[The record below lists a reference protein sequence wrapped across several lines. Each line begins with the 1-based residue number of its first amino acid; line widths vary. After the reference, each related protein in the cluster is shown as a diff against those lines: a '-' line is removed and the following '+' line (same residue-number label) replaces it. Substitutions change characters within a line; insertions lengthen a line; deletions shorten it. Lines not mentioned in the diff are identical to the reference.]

1 VPYSG
6 RGKSTR
12 VIPVVVGLL
21 VVVLLG
27 VFAASMIANARH
39 AADETLCHSNLVK
52 IRHALVEYDAVHG
65 SLPPAVLPG
74 PDDKT
79 AHSWR
84 VLILPYLDSWG
95 IDGRAIYEAYSM
107 AEQWNAPGN
116 RRLFH
121 PVAQSR
127 FACPCGPEED
137 TTRTNYVVIVG
148 DNTLFPPAGTVS
160 TSKLPNN
167 VDPILVIETSS
178 SDIEWPEPRDL
189 SVSELSTSSRLN
201 SIALLKP
208 HGGVIRY
215 ITLRG
220 RLGVLAG
227 DTSVDEVNRLAS
239 IDGQAAN
246 ADEEQP

>member
-1 VPYSG
+1 
-6 RGKSTR
+6 
-12 VIPVVVGLL
+12 
-21 VVVLLG
+21 
-27 VFAASMIANARH
+27 MIASARH
-39 AADETLCHSNLVK
+39 SVDETLCHSNLVK
-52 IRHALVEYDAVHG
+52 LRHALVEYASVHG

-74 PDDKT
+74 PDGKT

-95 IDGRAIYEAYSM
+95 IDGRAIYEAYDM
-107 AEQWNAPGN
+107 AEEWNAPGN
-116 RRLFH
+116 RRLFKL
-121 PVAQSR
+121 VAQSR

-137 TTRTNYVVIVG
+137 TTLTSYVVIVG
-148 DNTLFPPAGTVS
+148 GNTLFPPGGTVS
-160 TSKLPNN
+160 ASKLPNN
-167 VDPILVIETSS
+167 VDPILVIEISS

-189 SVSELSTSSRLN
+189 SVSELSKSSRLN

-215 ITLRG
+215 ITLSG

-227 DTSVDEVNRLAS
+227 DMSVDEVNRLAS

-246 ADEEQP
+246 ADEELP